1 MRQFLDK
8 LKRYFAQVLSI
19 TGVIGQ
25 IISLIGFFSTL
36 SKKEAF
42 GFLTFFRDNY
52 ILLWLISLTLIVIAG
67 SYWILLMNRR
77 FIFGFSDSFSKN
89 PKLNWD
95 FRGSW
100 TIADDNILV
109 ITGADEGG
117 ITKKGADWE
126 NYTISF
132 KAKIVN
138 GRLGVIVRAND
149 LNDYYMLQINPNVI
163 VPHQRI
169 SIPKIIPNSIDPLLG
184 NKIEMQIGWKVY
196 DNLVSHLSKEL
207 VDWFDVRIKV
217 KDQSVSM
224 FINNRMEFEQDSF
237 LQISKGKIGFRCH
250 GEEKAL
256 IKKVKIILNP

>member
-19 TGVIGQ
+19 TGLIGQ
-25 IISLIGFFSTL
+25 LFSIIGFFSTL
-36 SKKEAF
+36 SKKETQ
-42 GFLTFFRDNY
+42 GLLLFFKDNY
-52 ILLWLISLTLIVIAG
+52 LLLWLISLTLIVIAG
-67 SYWILLMNRR
+67 SYWILLMNKR
-77 FIFGFSDSFSKN
+77 FIFGFTDSFRKD

-126 NYTISF
+126 NYSISF

-138 GRLGVIVRAND
+138 GRLGVIVRAYD
-149 LNDYYMLQINPNVI
+149 LNDYYMLQINPSVI

-169 SIPKIIPNSIDPLLG
+169 SVPKIVGNSVDPLKG
-184 NKIEMQIGWKVY
+184 YKIEMQVGWKVY
-196 DNLVSHLSKEL
+196 DELVKKLSKEL
-207 VDWFDVRIKV
+207 VDWFDVRIIV

-224 FINNRMEFEQDSF
+224 FINNRPEFKLDSF
-237 LQISKGKIGFRCH
+237 LQISKGKVGFRCH

-256 IKKVKIILNP
+256 IKKIKIRLYP